1 LTTGRIAFTFPIL
14 LAAAAWSGVA
24 RSQEREVP
32 LPAANLLAGW
42 CVAPRCP
49 GGAPLLTRPA
59 PLTSD
64 EERGLLEQTLRRSL
78 VDALQAEL
86 ATWGDRG
93 SRDVLRALVRELGA
107 EGSRRGQ
114 ELASAVLRAGISQ
127 AVAQVATAEPT
138 CRGDSRLDAA
148 YEGLALS
155 VVGQLGFTEARGTVS
170 PACVPVAARAQAI
183 GNAGVLAAIAG
194 PMTRDLVA
202 LDRSLSEARTRCTA
216 GTPGV
221 SAGATSLL
229 DALSRAPARPSL
241 AQSLRLLEQ
250 IRQAQAEVTASAAA
264 LGTACA
270 ASLGAAG
277 GLSTTGIQ
285 GLSAKGLDGVA
296 LRELVE
302 SLESGA
308 ANASAAGSEGASA
321 AREIRATIGALAR
334 GGVTRQTLAE
344 LARNLGPDQEATG
357 LAAVALRSLESA
369 VVDGTSGPTLDP
381 TIVAQALDR
390 RFELK
395 EGKLSP
401 RALLGLDNSLW
412 IFELNGGIPQLGSGP
427 TRIVGDTR
435 LGYEGTSFGAVVQG
449 GVRYFDLS
457 GNGVSTENLDAHG
470 SLDAWWRSGD
480 SQDRARFE
488 LRLTGGVQYLDA
500 TTIDAPPGTS
510 KLTFGDY
517 DSMLLQGGLL
527 LGVRLRPA
535 ERLTLALRAGGGFQ
549 YETHDSTSLQAGRI
563 TLDSPDTISLQGLA
577 QLRLR
582 WRLMPSILAL
592 RLEGDGAYF
601 RVSRDDFSFSSTGG
615 VQQSLTLTEQL
626 SMQGRLFVDLDLL
639 SLGGFV
645 PSVFGSLE
653 STIVSGLQ
661 TTQTTTV
668 PIVGLGLG
676 RPTF

>member
-1 LTTGRIAFTFPIL
+1 
-14 LAAAAWSGVA
+14 
-24 RSQEREVP
+24 
-32 LPAANLLAGW
+32 
-42 CVAPRCP
+42 
-49 GGAPLLTRPA
+49 
-59 PLTSD
+59 
-64 EERGLLEQTLRRSL
+64 

-93 SRDVLRALVRELGA
+93 SRDVLRALVRELGSG
-107 EGSRRGQ
+107 GSSSGQ
-114 ELASAVLRAGISQ
+114 ELGTAVLRAGISQ

-138 CRGDSRLDAA
+138 CRGDARLDAA

-170 PACVPVAARAQAI
+170 AACVPVAEQARRI
-183 GNAGVLAAIAG
+183 GNAGVLAAIVG
-194 PMTRDLVA
+194 PVTRDLVA
-202 LDRSLSEARTRCTA
+202 LDRSLNDARTRCAA
-216 GTPGV
+216 GTTGV
-221 SAGATSLL
+221 SAGVASLI

-250 IRQAQAEVTASAAA
+250 IRQAKTEVTASAAA
-264 LGTACA
+264 LGTACT

-308 ANASAAGSEGASA
+308 GKASGAASEGAAA
-321 AREIRATIGALAR
+321 ARVIRATIGALAQ
-334 GGVTRQTLAE
+334 GGVTRETLVE
-344 LARNLGPDQEATG
+344 LARGLGPDQETSG
-357 LAAVALRSLESA
+357 LAAAALRSLGSA
-369 VVDGTSGPTLDP
+369 VVEGASGPAVDP
-381 TIVAQALDR
+381 TLVAQALDR

-401 RALLGLDNSLW
+401 RDLLGLGDSPW

-427 TRIVGDTR
+427 THVVGDTR
-435 LGYEGTSFGAVVQG
+435 LGYQGATFGVVVQG

-457 GNGVSTENLDAHG
+457 GNGVSTDNLDAHG
-470 SLDAWWRSGD
+470 SLDAWWRPGNK
-480 SQDRARFE
+480 QDKARFE

-500 TTIDAPPGTS
+500 TTIDAPPGTN

-517 DSMLLQGGLL
+517 DSLLIQGGLL
-527 LGVRLRPA
+527 VGVQLRPG
-535 ERLTLALRAGGGFQ
+535 ERLTLGLRAGGGFQ
-549 YETHDSTSLQAGRI
+549 YETHDSTSVQAHQV
-563 TLDSPDTISLQGLA
+563 TLDSPDTISLQGTV

-582 WRLMPSILAL
+582 WRLAPSIIAL

-601 RVSRDDFSFSSTGG
+601 RVSRDDFSFSSAGG

-626 SMQGRLFVDLDLL
+626 SLQGRMFVDLDLL
-639 SLGGFV
+639 SFGGFV

-661 TTQTTTV
+661 ATQTTTV
-668 PIVGLGLG
+668 PIVGLGLV
-676 RPTF
+676 RPTFLPLAWQPPRPAVACLGASRVASSAPCADAGSRLRAARYCRYRSLGLRGRFHLVYALLPG